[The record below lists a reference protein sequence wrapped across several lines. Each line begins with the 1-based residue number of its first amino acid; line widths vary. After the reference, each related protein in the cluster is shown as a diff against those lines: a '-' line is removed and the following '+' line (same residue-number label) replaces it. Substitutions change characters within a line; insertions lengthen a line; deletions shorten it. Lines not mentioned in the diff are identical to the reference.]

1 MNKLIKKI
9 ESAAQKQDFWGVVSL
24 RKDDETLIHQSYGFR
39 EKSNQVMNSTDTAF
53 GLASGTKSFTSV
65 AIGVLMDHK
74 KLTLESTMLDL
85 LGQKYSFIDPGA
97 TIKNLLEHTSG
108 MYDYYDEETVEDF
121 DNYRVEIPWCYLE
134 NPSDYWPLFTGK
146 SPKFNPGKRF
156 SYSNGGYVLLGIII
170 ERISGMLYRD
180 FMTKY
185 VLEPSGMKNSGFY
198 SFNDLPANTALG
210 YTSVEGQLV
219 SNIYHLPIR
228 GGGDGGM
235 YSTSDDIHRFWKA
248 FLSGKILSKETLKGY
263 LQSQVKISEKCDYSF
278 GYYLPSSD
286 SGTSLLM
293 EGCDVGIGFKSKYIL
308 KENLTLTVISNKT
321 EGEKE
326 IFRILDEALN

>member
-9 ESAAQKQDFWGVVSL
+9 EEAAHKQDFWGIVSL
-24 RKDDETLIHQSYGFR
+24 RKDDEILINQSYGYR
-39 EKSNQVMNSTDTAF
+39 DQSNGLMNLSDTAF
-53 GLASGTKSFTSV
+53 GMASGTKSFTSV
-65 AIGVLMDHK
+65 AIGVLIDQG
-74 KLTLESTMLDL
+74 KLTLQSTMMNL
-85 LGQKYSFIDPGA
+85 LGQEYSFINPEA

-134 NPSDYWPLFTGK
+134 TPSDYWPLFIGK
-146 SPKFNPGKRF
+146 PEKFSPGERF

-170 ERISGMLYRD
+170 ERVSGMLYRD

-185 VLEPSGMKNSGFY
+185 VLNPAGMKNSGFF
-198 SFNDLPANTALG
+198 SFNDLPSNTALG
-210 YTSVEGQLV
+210 YTEADGRLV

-248 FLSGKILSKETLKGY
+248 LLTGELLSEKTLKGY
-263 LQSQVKISEKCDYSF
+263 LHSQSKISERCDYSF
-278 GYYLPSSD
+278 GYYLPDPD
-286 SGTSLLM
+286 SGGSLM
-293 EGCDVGIGFKSKYIL
+293 MVGCDAGVGFKSKHIL
-308 KENLTLTVISNKT
+308 KENLTITVISNKT
-321 EGEKE
+321 EGEKD
-326 IFRILDEALN
+326 IFQMLKETFK